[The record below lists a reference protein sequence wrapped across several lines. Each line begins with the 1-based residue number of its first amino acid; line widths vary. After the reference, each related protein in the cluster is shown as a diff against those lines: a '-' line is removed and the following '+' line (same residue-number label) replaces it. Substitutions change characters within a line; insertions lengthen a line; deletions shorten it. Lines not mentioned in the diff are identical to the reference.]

1 MAKTKAGQPQATQD
15 KRVPEGL
22 WMRCPDCENMVYRKQ
37 VDDGFGLCPDC
48 SYHFRLTARKRIAML
63 ADEGSFE
70 EYLKDIRS
78 NDPLKFTDRKP
89 YADRLAAAQRETGE
103 LDAAVVGRC
112 YIRGRPTVLGAL
124 NPDFI
129 MGSMGSVVGEKVTHA
144 IEKATEQSL
153 PLVLVS
159 TSGGARMMEGI
170 ISLMQMAKTSA
181 ALSRLD
187 DAGGLYISVLVNPC
201 TAGVAASFA
210 FLGDVIIAEPHALI
224 GFAGPRVIFQTMK
237 RELPDGFQTSEFLLE
252 HGFIDRIV
260 PRENLRSDIASII
273 DYCGK

>member
-1 MAKTKAGQPQATQD
+1 MAKVNQPAATQD

-37 VDDGFGLCPDC
+37 VDERLGLCPDC
-48 SYHFRLTARKRIAML
+48 GHHFRLSARRRIEML

-70 EYLKDIRS
+70 EALVDIAS
-78 NDPLKFTDRKP
+78 ADPLKFSDRKP
-89 YADRLAAAQRETGE
+89 YAERLAAERAKTGE
-103 LDAAVVGRC
+103 LDAAVVGKA
-112 YIRGRPTVLGAL
+112 YIRGRPIMLGAL
-124 NPDFI
+124 DPEFI
-129 MGSMGSVVGEKVTHA
+129 MGSMGSVVGEKVTYA
-144 IEKATEQSL
+144 IEQATELSI

-170 ISLMQMAKTSA
+170 VSLMQMAKTSA
-181 ALSRLD
+181 ALARFD

-210 FLGDVIIAEPHALI
+210 FLGDVIIAEPKALI

-237 RELPDGFQTSEFLLE
+237 RELPEEFQTSEFLLE
-252 HGFIDRIV
+252 HGFIDMIV
-260 PRENLRSDIASII
+260 ARPDLRSEIASII